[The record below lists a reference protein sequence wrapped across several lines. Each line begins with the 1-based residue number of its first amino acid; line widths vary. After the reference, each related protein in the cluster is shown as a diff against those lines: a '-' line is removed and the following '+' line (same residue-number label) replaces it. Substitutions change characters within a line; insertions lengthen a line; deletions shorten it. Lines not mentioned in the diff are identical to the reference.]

1 MEAVLVPL
9 EEEVVVVVVVLV
21 DELPLP
27 QPAAI
32 SNAARIRL
40 ASQLDFLEIMN
51 YSLLISHDRRA
62 LWRKY
67 EARLYWVQISCGC
80 DSFISWLW

>member
-1 MEAVLVPL
+1 M
-9 EEEVVVVVVVLV
+9 VVVVLVLV

-32 SNAARIRL
+32 SNAARTRL

-51 YSLLISHDRRA
+51 YSLLILTIGTH
-62 LWRKY
+62 
-67 EARLYWVQISCGC
+67 CGE
-80 DSFISWLW
+80 SMKHAY